1 MRERLGGDP
10 LEKTLPTGPFRGH
23 RASRYR
29 TFIHPAFHPFIHL
42 SIRLPT
48 HPFIYPYIQKKK
60 TKQNKTIT
68 KYLLCAE
75 QLTDF

>member
-42 SIRLPT
+42 SIHLPT
-48 HPFIYPYIQKKK
+48 HPFIYPYIQKK